1 MLRAAFAVL
10 ALPLVLAAP
19 AQADWAGSS
28 FDSLAESASELEL
41 GPDEWFPVRGVIDFG
56 EHDARFGAWRGGR
69 RHEGQDVFA
78 PAGTPLVAVRE
89 GQVVEKGDDGGR
101 GNYVAI
107 WSPSAGLTYLYL
119 HMRAPAR
126 QRIGA
131 LVDAGERIGAVGCTG
146 SCWGDHL
153 HVEMRHGRGTTGRPL
168 DPLPMLRRLAMRAR

>member
-28 FDSLAESASELEL
+28 FDSL
-41 GPDEWFPVRGVIDFG
+41 
-56 EHDARFGAWRGGR
+56 
-69 RHEGQDVFA
+69 
-78 PAGTPLVAVRE
+78 AVRE

-153 HVEMRHGRGTTGRPL
+153 HLEMRHGRGTTGRPL